1 MLKEKEII
9 IKINTEDLDIAI
21 KKVNLLLELL
31 KEIQK
36 TTGSPSKEN

>member
-1 MLKEKEII
+1 MLMEKEII
-9 IKINTEDLDIAI
+9 IEINTEDLDIAI
-21 KKVNLLLELL
+21 KKANQLLELL